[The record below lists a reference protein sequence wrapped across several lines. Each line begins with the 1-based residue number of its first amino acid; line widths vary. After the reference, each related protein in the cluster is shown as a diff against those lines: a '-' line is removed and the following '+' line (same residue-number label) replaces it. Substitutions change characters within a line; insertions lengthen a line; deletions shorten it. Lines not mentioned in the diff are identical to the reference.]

1 MDRME
6 QNMLSPEKMLERI
19 FYYMNQLIEEKDF
32 NKSLVLLT
40 DLGKTLVNSQRASF
54 WYRDERKKK
63 YWTMSASDS
72 GKIVVPMGSGI
83 IGESIEN
90 NKIILINNPYEDPR
104 FNREVDKATGYTTK
118 SILCIPVTNSNG
130 DVIGAY
136 QVINK
141 IGDEGFDKQ
150 DIDRLKMAAAYSGK
164 MLEAYILK
172 EQNMIDQLT
181 GLKNRRGFHDA
192 YENIILPLA
201 GEARSSV
208 IMCDIDFFKKVNDTY
223 GHNVGDGVLVYVSDI
238 LQKSIED
245 VGEAFRWGGEE
256 FILLLP
262 KIEFEEAI
270 GIAEGIR
277 KKVEQSQCHCLNVDV
292 KVTMSFGVSSID
304 YEKSSVDNI
313 EITDEKL
320 YRAKQEGRNR
330 VIS

>member
-1 MDRME
+1 ME
-6 QNMLSPEKMLERI
+6 KKELNVLSPEEMLERI

-40 DLGKTLVNSQRASF
+40 DLGKTLVNSHRASF
-54 WYRDERKKK
+54 WYRDERKNR
-63 YWTMSASDS
+63 YWTMAASDS
-72 GKIVVPMGSGI
+72 EKIVVPMGTGI
-83 IGESIEN
+83 VGEAIEN
-90 NKIILINNPYEDPR
+90 NKIIVINNPYDDSR
-104 FNREVDKATGYTTK
+104 FNSEVDKATGYTTK
-118 SILCIPVTNSNG
+118 SILCIPVTNSAG

-141 IGDEGFDKQ
+141 VGDEGFNEK
-150 DIDRLKMAAAYSGK
+150 DIERLKMAAVYSGK

-201 GEARSSV
+201 LEAKSSV

-223 GHNVGDGVLVYVSDI
+223 GHNVGDGVLVYVADI
-238 LQKSIED
+238 LQQSVEN
-245 VGEAFRWGGEE
+245 VGQAFRWGGEE

-262 KIEFEEAI
+262 KVEFEKAI
-270 GIAEGIR
+270 EIAQGIR
-277 KKVEQSQCHCLNVDV
+277 SRVEQSECHCLNVVV

-304 YEKSSVDNI
+304 YEKSSVENI